1 VKSSSRVSRASL
13 LTVAGLLALGI
24 AALTS
29 VSIPGQSLF
38 REVTL
43 LGLLSGVSPVDLP
56 SLAYTGGLFFIGF
69 AATVIGLVL
78 LVARVY

>member
-1 VKSSSRVSRASL
+1 MKSSSRVSSASV
-13 LTVAGLLALGI
+13 LTVSGLLAVGI

-29 VSIPGQSLF
+29 VSVPGQSLF
-38 REVTL
+38 QEVTL
-43 LGLLSGVSPVDLP
+43 LDLLSGVNPLDLP

-69 AATVIGLVL
+69 GATVIGLVL

>member
-1 VKSSSRVSRASL
+1 MKSSSRISRASL
-13 LTVAGLLALGI
+13 LTVGGLFLVGI
-24 AALTS
+24 AALTTL
-29 VSIPGQSLF
+29 SIPGQSLF

-43 LGLLSGVSPVDLP
+43 LGLLTGVNPVDLP

-69 AATVIGLVL
+69 GSTVIGLVL

>member
-1 VKSSSRVSRASL
+1 VKSSSRVSSASI
-13 LTVAGLLALGI
+13 LTVAGLLVVGI

-29 VSIPGQSLF
+29 VSIPSQSLF
-38 REVTL
+38 REVTIL
-43 LGLLSGVSPVDLP
+43 DLLSGVTPVDLP

-69 AATVIGLVL
+69 GATILGLLL

>member
-1 VKSSSRVSRASL
+1 VKSSSRVSSASV
-13 LTVAGLLALGI
+13 LTVAGLLLVGI

-38 REVTL
+38 REVTIL
-43 LGLLSGVSPVDLP
+43 DLLSGASPMDLP

-69 AATVIGLVL
+69 GATVIGLVL

>member
-1 VKSSSRVSRASL
+1 MTSSRGSRVSFLTVASL
-13 LTVAGLLALGI
+13 LGVGI
-24 AALTS
+24 VALTS
-29 VSIPGQSLF
+29 VSFPGQSLF

-43 LGLLSGVSPVDLP
+43 LDLLSGAAPIDFQ
-56 SLAYTGGLFFIGF
+56 SLAYGGGLFFIGF

>member
-1 VKSSSRVSRASL
+1 MKSSSRVSHASL
-13 LTVAGLLALGI
+13 LTVAGLLVVGAT
-24 AALTS
+24 ALTT
-29 VSIPGQSLF
+29 VAVPGQSLF

-43 LGLLSGVSPVDLP
+43 FELLTGGLPVDLP

-69 AATVIGLVL
+69 GATVLGLVL

>member
-1 VKSSSRVSRASL
+1 MKSSRVSRASL
-13 LTVAGLLALGI
+13 LTVAGLLGVGI
-24 AALTS
+24 VALTS
-29 VSIPGQSLF
+29 VSLPGQSLF

-43 LGLLSGVSPVDLP
+43 LDLLSGTTPIDLP
-56 SLAYTGGLFFIGF
+56 SLAYGGGLFFIGF

>member
-1 VKSSSRVSRASL
+1 MKSPSRVSRASL
-13 LTVAGLLALGI
+13 LTVAGLLVIGI

-43 LGLLSGVSPVDLP
+43 LDLLMGVSPIDLP

>member
-1 VKSSSRVSRASL
+1 M
-13 LTVAGLLALGI
+13 LTVAGLLAIGVV
-24 AALTS
+24 ALTS

-38 REVTL
+38 QDVTL

-56 SLAYTGGLFFIGF
+56 SLAYTGGLLFIGVG
-69 AATVIGLVL
+69 ATVIGLVL

>member
-1 VKSSSRVSRASL
+1 MSI
-13 LTVAGLLALGI
+13 LTVAGLLGVGV

-29 VSIPGQSLF
+29 ISLPGRSLF

-43 LGLLSGVSPVDLP
+43 LDLLSGTTPIDLP
-56 SLAYTGGLFFIGF
+56 SLAYGGGLFFIGF
-69 AATVIGLVL
+69 AATVIGLML

>member
-1 VKSSSRVSRASL
+1 VKSSRVSRVSL
-13 LTVAGLLALGI
+13 LTVAGLLSVGI

-29 VSIPGQSLF
+29 VSLPGRSLF

-43 LGLLSGVSPVDLP
+43 LDLLSGATPIDLP
-56 SLAYTGGLFFIGF
+56 SLAYGGGLFFIGF

>member
-1 VKSSSRVSRASL
+1 VKSSRVSRASL
-13 LTVAGLLALGI
+13 LTVAGLLGVGI
-24 AALTS
+24 VALTS
-29 VSIPGQSLF
+29 VSLPGQSLF

-43 LGLLSGVSPVDLP
+43 LDLLSGTTPIDLP
-56 SLAYTGGLFFIGF
+56 SLAYGGGLFFIGF